1 MHSTDPTQALLTIP
15 HKEVKKAVAKNKKNT
30 QSLENQLSYLQAM
43 LDPNLNTQADWLDKY
58 TNMKT
63 W

>member
-1 MHSTDPTQALLTIP
+1 MT

-30 QSLENQLSYLQAM
+30 QSLENRLSYLQAM
-43 LDPNLNTQADWLDKY
+43 LDPNINTQADWIDKY